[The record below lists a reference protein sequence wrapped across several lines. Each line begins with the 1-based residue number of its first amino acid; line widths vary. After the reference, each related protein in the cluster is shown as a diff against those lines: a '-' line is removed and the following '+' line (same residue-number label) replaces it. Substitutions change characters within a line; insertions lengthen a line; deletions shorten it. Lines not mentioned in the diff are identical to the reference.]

1 MSEAFRRAADKVA
14 QWVGSPGFFLAN
26 VALVV
31 AWLALGPVFHWSDTW
46 QLIVT
51 SGLTVTTQL
60 LVILIQNTQN
70 RDGRAIH
77 LKLDE
82 VLRAIGDARTEL
94 ARAEEMSEDEVET
107 KIEEIKEQVDGGH
120 P

>member
-1 MSEAFRRAADKVA
+1 MNAAFRKAADKVA
-14 QWVGSPGFFLAN
+14 AWVGTPAFFLAN
-26 VALVV
+26 VLVV
-31 AWLALGPVFHWSDTW
+31 AVWLALGPVFHWSDTW

-82 VLRAIGDARTEL
+82 VLRAIGEARTEL
-94 ARAEEMSEDEVET
+94 SRAEEMSEEEVEE
-107 KIEEIKEQVDGGH
+107 KIEEIKEEIDGADA
-120 P
+120 

>member
-1 MSEAFRRAADKVA
+1 MTEAFRRAADKVA
-14 QWVGSPGFFLAN
+14 QWVGTPAFFLVN
-26 VALVV
+26 VAIV
-31 AWLALGPVFHWSDTW
+31 AVWLALGPVFHWSDTW

-82 VLRAIGDARTEL
+82 VLRAIGEARTEL
-94 ARAEEMSEDEVET
+94 VRAEEMSEAEVEQA
-107 KIEEIKEQVDGGH
+107 IEGIKEGA
-120 P
+120 

>member
-1 MSEAFRRAADKVA
+1 MSEVFRRAADRVA
-14 QWVGSPGFFLAN
+14 QWVGSPGFFLGN
-26 VALVV
+26 VLLVAV
-31 AWLALGPVFHWSDTW
+31 WLALGPVFHWSDTW

-82 VLRAIGDARTEL
+82 LLRAVADARTDL
-94 ARAEEMSEDEVET
+94 ARAEELSQEEVEA
-107 KIEEIKEQVDGGH
+107 KIEEIKEE

>member
-1 MSEAFRRAADKVA
+1 MREAFRHAADKVA
-14 QWVGSPGFFLAN
+14 GWVGSPAFFLIN
-26 VALVV
+26 VAIVII
-31 AWLALGPVFHWSDTW
+31 WLALGPVFHWSDAW
-46 QLIVT
+46 QLVVT

-82 VLRAIGDARTEL
+82 VLRAVVEARTEL
-94 ARAEEMSEDEVET
+94 VRAEEMSEDEVEQ
-107 KIEEIKEQVDGGH
+107 KIEEIKEEMG
-120 P
+120 

>member
-14 QWVGSPGFFLAN
+14 QWAGTPAFFLAN
-26 VALVV
+26 VLIVLI
-31 AWLALGPVFHWSDTW
+31 WLALGPVFGWSDTW

-70 RDGRAIH
+70 RDGRALH

-82 VLRAIGDARTEL
+82 VLRAIKEARTEL
-94 ARAEEMSEDEVET
+94 VRAEEMSEAEVEQA
-107 KIEEIKEQVDGGH
+107 IEDIKEGT
-120 P
+120 